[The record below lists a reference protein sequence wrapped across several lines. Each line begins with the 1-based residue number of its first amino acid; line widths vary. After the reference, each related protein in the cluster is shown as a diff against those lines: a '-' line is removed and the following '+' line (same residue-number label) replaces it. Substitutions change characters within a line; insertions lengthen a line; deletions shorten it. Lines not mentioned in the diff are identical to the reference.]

1 MIRNSRI
8 LRKFEMERV
17 EKEKISF
24 KEALKIFE
32 AMWEEALMLG
42 VGRRRWSVRDIEK
55 EIRIAKVING
65 L

>member
-1 MIRNSRI
+1 
-8 LRKFEMERV
+8 MERV